1 MSTSRH
7 VKEFA
12 YEAGEEVVLRL
23 AGADAFDVGR
33 GTPVPPACLAAWTIG
48 TVVTPMRRDGAP
60 AYAVRFR
67 HHGAPCVCVADER
80 AIEGI
85 A

>member
-1 MSTSRH
+1 MTTSRH
-7 VKEFA
+7 VREFA
-12 YEAGEEVVLRL
+12 YEAGEEVVLQL

-33 GTPVPPACLAAWTIG
+33 GLPVPDVCLAAWTIG
-48 TVVTPMRRDGAP
+48 TIVTPMRRGGAP
-60 AYAVRFR
+60 AYAVRFL

-80 AIEGI
+80 AIEGT

>member
-1 MSTSRH
+1 MTTSRH
-7 VKEFA
+7 VREFA

-23 AGADAFDVGR
+23 DGADAFDVGR
-33 GTPVPPACLAAWTIG
+33 GLPVPSACLAAWTIG
-48 TVVTPMRRDGAP
+48 TIVTAMRRDGAP
-60 AYAVRFR
+60 AYAVRFLP
-67 HHGAPCVCVADER
+67 HGDACVCAADER